1 MPIDYQGLPDATFL
15 DFMSYRSG
23 AAMPS
28 GGTAAHNFTFNVA
41 LTFDRANDP
50 TALLNSGWA
59 SRQQQ
64 LDTLNDH
71 GSLWTTYGAN
81 TANYNAAL
89 AYLGPGADHLNI
101 PTLGPSN
108 SGYVSSAESR
118 TIWVAINTQH
128 DFHELFGHDKTL
140 M

>member
-1 MPIDYQGLPDATFL
+1 MPISYEGLTNATFL

-28 GGTAAHNFTFNVA
+28 GGTAAHNFTVNVA

-50 TALLNSGWA
+50 TALLEANWA

-64 LDTLNDH
+64 LDTLNDS

-89 AYLGPGADHLNI
+89 AYLGPGADNLGI
-101 PTLGPSN
+101 PTLGLSN
-108 SGYVSSAESR
+108 SGYVSSAE
-118 TIWVAINTQH
+118 
-128 DFHELFGHDKTL
+128 
-140 M
+140 